1 MAKALRTDVEAL
13 QRGAVLHQSGDVA
26 GAAEIYR
33 WVLNANPR
41 DFNALRLLGVVE
53 LQLGNLDKAE
63 SLIAKSVRYYEKS
76 ADAHYFLAR
85 ICVEKN
91 ARDRAVFHL
100 KKCIALEAGHLNGLI
115 TLACLVA
122 ETTRPQEAIQ
132 WFDRALAIDP
142 SAVDA
147 LFNYGKLLA
156 RLRRHQEA
164 IACYDKVV
172 AIRPNDA
179 EAFANRGLVLHE
191 VGRFEEALASYERE
205 IAISPTSPDAF
216 MNRGVMLQKL
226 RRYDDALASYDR
238 ATALDPD
245 QANTWVNRGIALR
258 MLGRHEEALACYDKA
273 VAISPRHPQALYN
286 RAVLFSLQRRYEE
299 ATADYRRV
307 LASDPDY
314 KYAFGMLVESRLH
327 ACDWAEL
334 PDDIVRLRAVVSAG
348 KPASDPFA
356 IVAISPSPQ
365 EQLICART
373 YAADRYPPR
382 AGLVRAGRTER
393 NRIRVA
399 YMSGEFRE
407 QATSY
412 LTAELFEIHDRTRFE
427 ISAVSTGANDRSAM
441 RARLEAAF
449 DKFIDASEM
458 SDRNIA
464 EMLVQSEI
472 DILVNLNGYFGVERT
487 GVFAM
492 RPCPIQVN
500 YLGFPGTMGA
510 DYMDYIIADRQV
522 LPEDQRSFYSEKVV
536 YLPEVYQAN
545 DSTKHIDERVPTRA
559 ELGLPNSGFVFCCFN
574 NNHKIMPEIFDIWCR
589 LLREVEGSVL
599 WLLEANAAAGRNL
612 RQEAEK
618 RGVPAERIVFAPP
631 IPLAKH
637 LARIRAADL
646 FLDTLPHNAHTTT
659 SDALWAGAPVL
670 TCVGS
675 TFAGRVAGSLL
686 QAIGLPELTT
696 NSLDAYEALATR
708 IARDPSLLQDFKA
721 KLARNR
727 GSWPLFASDR
737 FRRHLESA
745 YVGMWERF
753 QRGEGPASFSV
764 DPID

>member
-13 QRGAVLHQSGDVA
+13 QRGAILHQSGDLA
-26 GAAEIYR
+26 GAAQIYR
-33 WVLNANPR
+33 RVLNANPE

-53 LQLGNLDKAE
+53 LQLGNLDTAE
-63 SLIAKSVRYYEKS
+63 SLITKSVRYYEKS

-85 ICVEKN
+85 IFVEKN

-172 AIRPNDA
+172 AI
-179 EAFANRGLVLHE
+179 
-191 VGRFEEALASYERE
+191 
-205 IAISPTSPDAF
+205 
-216 MNRGVMLQKL
+216 
-226 RRYDDALASYDR
+226 
-238 ATALDPD
+238 
-245 QANTWVNRGIALR
+245 
-258 MLGRHEEALACYDKA
+258 
-273 VAISPRHPQALYN
+273 SPRHPHALFN
-286 RAVLFSLQRRYEE
+286 RGVLFFLQRRYEE

-307 LASDPDY
+307 LASDPNY
-314 KYAFGMLVESRLH
+314 KYAFGLLVESRLH
-327 ACDWAEL
+327 ACDWAGL

-348 KPASDPFA
+348 QPASDPFA
-356 IVAISPSPQ
+356 MVAISPSPQ

-393 NRIRVA
+393 NLIRVA

-412 LTAELFEIHDRTRFE
+412 LTAELFEVHDRTRFE

-522 LPEDQRSFYSEKVV
+522 IPEDQRSFYSEKVV

-545 DSTKHIDERVPTRA
+545 DATKHIDERVPTRA

-574 NNHKIMPEIFDIWCR
+574 NNHKIRPEIFDIWCR

-599 WLLEANAAAGRNL
+599 WLLEFHAAAGRNL

-659 SDALWAGAPVL
+659 SDALWAGVPVL